1 LDVKT
6 MKLIK
11 QLKRHEGYRRLVY
24 ECSRGVLTVGIG
36 RNLESVGISEKEAE
50 YLLKNDIESAIERLN
65 KHDLLDGHDEV
76 RQAVLINMAFNL
88 GVNGLLKFRKSLN
101 HWRNHE
107 YDEFSKEILNSRWAR
122 QVGGRAQELSEQART
137 GKWQF

>member
-1 LDVKT
+1 

-36 RNLESVGISEKEAE
+36 RNLESVGISESEADF
-50 YLLKNDIESAIERLN
+50 LLQNDIKDAIERLN
-65 KHDLLDGHDEV
+65 AHDLLDGHDEV

-88 GVNGLLKFRKSLN
+88 GVNGLLKFRDSIKL
-101 HWRNHE
+101 WRQKDYE
-107 YDEFSKEILNSRWAR
+107 GFSKEILDSRWAR
-122 QVGGRAQELSEQART
+122 QVGNRAKELSEQART
-137 GKWQF
+137 GEWQF

>member
-1 LDVKT
+1 

-36 RNLESVGISEKEAE
+36 RNLESVGISESEADF
-50 YLLKNDIESAIERLN
+50 LLANDIKDAVERLN
-65 KHDLLDGHDEV
+65 AHDLLEGHDEV

-88 GVNGLLKFRKSLN
+88 GVNGLLKFRNSLKL
-101 HWRNHE
+101 WRQKDYE
-107 YDEFSKEILNSRWAR
+107 GFAKEILDSRWAR
-122 QVGGRAQELSEQART
+122 QVGNRAKELSEQART
-137 GKWQF
+137 GEWQF